1 MFGGKIQLHNVNK
14 LHKNLRIDGI
24 QASSDLL
31 GCFEDTGIQSSV
43 VNFRGIVIVYWAAYH
58 LELGRK
64 LFGILK

>member
-43 VNFRGIVIVYWAAYH
+43 VNIRGIVVVY
-58 LELGRK
+58 
-64 LFGILK
+64 